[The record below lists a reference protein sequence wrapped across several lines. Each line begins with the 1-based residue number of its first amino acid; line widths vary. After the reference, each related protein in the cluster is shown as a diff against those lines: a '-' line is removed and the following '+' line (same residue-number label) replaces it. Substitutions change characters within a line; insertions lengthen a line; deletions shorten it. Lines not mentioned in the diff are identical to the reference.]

1 MMSVYRYLK
10 ELDVSVEHAER
21 LGKGKVFRGEMEKR
35 QSAGIIRWVYVSHT
49 FIAIWTHGIA
59 CISRGNKVQCLLS

>member
-21 LGKGKVFRGEMEKR
+21 LGRGKVFREEMEKR
-35 QSAGIIRWVYVSHT
+35 QSAGIIRWVYVPQT
-49 FIAIWTHGIA
+49 FIAI
-59 CISRGNKVQCLLS
+59 